1 MNQLTHSA
9 ATPIVTRL
17 ADVKRRIDLRAS
29 AAGRDAEQI
38 KLICVSKTH
47 PVEVLREAF
56 DAARGTIDFGENRVQ
71 EAESKIA
78 ETSLRGAGW
87 HLIGNLQANK
97 ARRAV
102 KLFDV
107 IQTLDSSDLAKRLD
121 RLCAEEAREKLPV
134 LIQVRLADEAT
145 KAGVEES
152 ELPALIDAVKECPR
166 LRLMGLMTIPPFFE
180 DAERVRPF
188 FSRLRELR
196 DELRARNVFENDA
209 GELSMGMSNDYEVAI
224 EEGATMLR
232 VGTAIFGERA
242 AR

>member
-1 MNQLTHSA
+1 MQTLKQLDSQVA
-9 ATPIVTRL
+9 ANL
-17 ADVKRRIDLRAS
+17 ADVRAQIEQR
-29 AAGRDAEQI
+29 AHDAGREPQQI

-47 PVEVLREAF
+47 PVEVLRKAF
-56 DAARGTIDFGENRVQ
+56 DAAGGEIDFGENRVQ

-107 IQTLDSSDLAKRLD
+107 IQTLDSIDLAKRLD
-121 RLCAEEAREKLPV
+121 RLCAEEARAELPV

-152 ELPALIDAVKECPR
+152 ELPALVETIKECAR
-166 LRLMGLMTIPPFFE
+166 LRLKGLMTIPPFFA
-180 DAERVRPF
+180 DAEQVRPF
-188 FSRLRELR
+188 FRRLRELR
-196 DELRARNVFENDA
+196 DELRAQNVFADDA
-209 GELSMGMSNDYEVAI
+209 GELSMGMSHDYKVAI
-224 EEGATMLR
+224 EEGATMIR